1 MYQFCND
8 DTNKFVLLLK
18 KGVYPYKYMDSWQRF
33 NEASLSNKKAFHSKF
48 YLEDITD
55 KDYTH
60 AQKVFED
67 LKLKNASDYH
77 DSYVQSDTL
86 LLADAIE
93 NFRNK
98 CIEIY
103 ELDSANFLSV
113 LRLAW
118 QACLR

>member
-67 LKLKNASDYH
+67 LKLKKRQTPVITMICMFKAIHY
-77 DSYVQSDTL
+77 YLQMQLKTL
-86 LLADAIE
+86 E
-93 NFRNK
+93 T
-98 CIEIY
+98 
-103 ELDSANFLSV
+103 SV
-113 LRLAW
+113 LKYMNLILLIFY
-118 QACLR
+118 QCFD